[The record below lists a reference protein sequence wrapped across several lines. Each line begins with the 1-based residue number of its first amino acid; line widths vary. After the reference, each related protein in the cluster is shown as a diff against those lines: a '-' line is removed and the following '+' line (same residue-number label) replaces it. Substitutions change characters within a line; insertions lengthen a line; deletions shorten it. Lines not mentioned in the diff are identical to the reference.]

1 MRVREEEFAHEQ
13 RKLTLK
19 VKEAEK
25 RLEIMKIN
33 NEERMNLALDAKDKD
48 KHRLVDQLESAKLEY
63 QIELSKLDQKIADL
77 SSEVQSK
84 DKYIESLKAS
94 SQQQQGMLQQHIDKL
109 KEVLAQKTDLASQMD
124 HTNRVQ
130 QDQINE
136 FKQTISSLE
145 IKIANAVSQNQFEHE
160 QMQRDRHDL

>member
-48 KHRLVDQLESAKLEY
+48 KHRLVD
-63 QIELSKLDQKIADL
+63 
-77 SSEVQSK
+77 
-84 DKYIESLKAS
+84 
-94 SQQQQGMLQQHIDKL
+94 
-109 KEVLAQKTDLASQMD
+109 
-124 HTNRVQ
+124 
-130 QDQINE
+130 
-136 FKQTISSLE
+136 
-145 IKIANAVSQNQFEHE
+145 
-160 QMQRDRHDL
+160 